1 MPESVHRVVL
11 ASVYLNCREE
21 QVQNGSEG
29 VEAVVKKV
37 RSSLAPQEVW
47 MSLRAI

>member
-1 MPESVHRVVL
+1 MPESVHPVVL
-11 ASVYLNCREE
+11 ASVDLNCREE
-21 QVQNGSEG
+21 QVQNESAG

-37 RSSLAPQEVW
+37 RSSLAPREVW